1 MQKVIN
7 FRGGKNRLKVL
18 FDAFNVFNTNTILSY
33 SSNNR
38 SSASFSAPSS
48 IVPPRVFRIGGSI
61 SF

>member
-1 MQKVIN
+1 M
-7 FRGGKNRLKVL
+7 
-18 FDAFNVFNTNTILSY
+18 FNANTITGY

-38 SSASFSAPSS
+38 SSTSFTSPAS